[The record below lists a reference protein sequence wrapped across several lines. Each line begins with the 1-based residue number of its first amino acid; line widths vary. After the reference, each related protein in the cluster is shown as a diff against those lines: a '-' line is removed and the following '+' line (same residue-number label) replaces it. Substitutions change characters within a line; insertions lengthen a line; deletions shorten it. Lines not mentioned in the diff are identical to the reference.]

1 MVSDRDSGGIKEGES
16 RILTA
21 GWTPRLDF
29 DQADMPT
36 NLPPE
41 YFEVEKRFRAAKS
54 PEEKKELL
62 EEMLSAIPKHK
73 GTDKLRADLR
83 RKLSKMKD
91 ASEARAKVGRRESVF
106 NISREGAGQVVVVG
120 SANVG
125 KSSLVAKMTNA
136 EPEVAVYPFTTR
148 TPTPGMAAFENVQIQ
163 LIDTPAL
170 NRDHVEAELVD
181 MIRRADLALIMV
193 DLRGFPI
200 DELEETIAFL
210 EDHRIFPERDRELHP
225 AGPRMTFLPFIIA
238 VNKVDDESY
247 DEDYQVFCQ
256 LLDDDW
262 RLVPISTKTGR
273 NLNTLAKVLFESL
286 NVMRVY
292 SKKPGKE
299 ADLDAPYV
307 MTRGSTVQEFAA
319 SIHQDF
325 YQKLKSARVWGSAEF
340 DGQQVGRD
348 HVLRDGDVVELR
360 I

>member
-1 MVSDRDSGGIKEGES
+1 
-16 RILTA
+16 
-21 GWTPRLDF
+21 
-29 DQADMPT
+29 MPT

-41 YFEVEKRFRAAKS
+41 YYEVEKRFRAAKS

-62 EEMLSAIPKHK
+62 EEMLSTIPKHK

-91 ASEARAKVGRRESVF
+91 ASEARIKIGRRESVF
-106 NISREGAGQVVVVG
+106 NVDKEGAGQVVVVG

-125 KSSLVAKMTNA
+125 KSSLMAKMTNA

-148 TPTPGMAAFENVQIQ
+148 LPTPGMAAYDNVQIQ

-170 NRDHVEAELVD
+170 NRDHVEPELVD
-181 MIRRADLALIMV
+181 MIRRGDLALVVV
-193 DLRGFPI
+193 DLQAFPI
-200 DELEETIAFL
+200 EELEETIAFL
-210 EDHRIFPERDRELHP
+210 EGHRIYPERDRALHP
-225 AGPRMTFLPFIIA
+225 DSPRVTFLPFIVA

-256 LLDDDW
+256 LLDADW
-262 RLVPISTKTGR
+262 MLVPISAKTGR
-273 NLNTLAKVLFESL
+273 NLNGLAQALFENL
-286 NVMRVY
+286 DVIRVY
-292 SKKPGKE
+292 SKRPGKE
-299 ADLDAPYV
+299 ADLEAPYV
-307 MTRGSTVQEFAA
+307 MSSGSTVEEFAA

-325 YQKLKSARVWGSAEF
+325 YHQLKSARVWGSADF

-348 HVLRDGDVVELR
+348 HVLQDGDVVELR